1 VGGRQDRATATAG
14 RGACG
19 EKAGA
24 HRRRAV
30 AVSSRRRQSG
40 SKDTNGSGERRSIGD
55 RACDKSRAAW
65 RHDHQAQQCQREINE
80 KLLDLL
86 VRAHRW
92 PLIGGLHEFAEEGAL
107 LSYGADRTALYRRA
121 AYYVDRILKGTK
133 PGDLPI
139 ELPTK
144 FELVVNART
153 AKALNLSITS
163 ELLLRA
169 DKVIQ

>member
-1 VGGRQDRATATAG
+1 VRAA
-14 RGACG
+14 
-19 EKAGA
+19 
-24 HRRRAV
+24 
-30 AVSSRRRQSG
+30 Q
-40 SKDTNGSGERRSIGD
+40 RSIGRHRVEARFTEAARPED
-55 RACDKSRAAW
+55 LERAISRLAKDGA
-65 RHDHQAQQCQREINE
+65 QALILLSSSWFVAERQRVVS
-80 KLLDLL
+80 L
-86 VRAHRW
+86 VRAHHW

-144 FELVVNART
+144 FELVVNAKT

-163 ELLLRA
+163 ELLPRA